1 MDDANLDRIKSAAKE
16 LTELRHTGRFTPRL
30 PEGTRPQ
37 TFEDALKVQERTMRI
52 LGEVG
57 GWKCSV
63 PTGER
68 KVAMAPIFASSIAT
82 SAAKGADTY
91 TVMPAAPDASGI
103 ARVEPEIAFMLGRDL
118 PPREEP
124 YTEAEIRGAIG
135 ETHLVL
141 EVLASRYNDSKA
153 VTFIEQLA
161 DCISNQGLVIGPVVT
176 HDIDVHVKDI
186 PLTFERLD
194 TTPATVIRTHPGKH
208 PDGHPLLPFYWLVNF
223 QSSRGIGMKAGQ
235 IVTTGSYAGAV
246 DVPLDAPIRVKFGDL
261 GEMNVTFTAK
271 T

>member
-1 MDDANLDRIKSAAKE
+1 MDDSNLDRIKSAAKE

-30 PEGTRPQ
+30 PEGTCPQ
-37 TFEDALKVQERTMRI
+37 TFEDALKVQDRTIRI

-63 PTGER
+63 PNGER
-68 KVAMAPIFASSIAT
+68 KVAMAPIFASSI
-82 SAAKGADTY
+82 SSSDTY
-91 TVMPAAPDASGI
+91 KVMPASPDANGI

-118 PPREEP
+118 PPRDEP
-124 YTEAEIRGAIG
+124 YTEAEMRGAIK

-141 EVLASRYNDSKA
+141 EVLASRYNDVKA

-176 HDIDVHVKDI
+176 HDIDVHVNEI

-194 TTPATVIRTHPGKH
+194 TTPPTMIRTHPGKH

-223 QSSRGIGMKAGQ
+223 QSSRGIGLKAGQ

-261 GEMNVTFTAK
+261 GEMNVRFSAK
-271 T
+271 I